1 MKIGDRVKFINDT
14 SVGIVTKITGA
25 TVYVDVVDGFEIP
38 TLESELVV
46 VNEKDELDAINRI
59 GAGDEKPGRRGNK
72 AAKTAPADT
81 KKTPAT
87 REPSYKKYG
96 RVALVNDELEDEEE
110 SDEDDVIFD
119 VHEMK
124 EKYLKTL
131 ALRRQREAELE
142 AEKTALQKA
151 RTKIVQQSEPA
162 PVATPIVQ
170 KEEDMPKTAPKQK
183 IEEAEDKN
191 EEMEV
196 VDLHAEEVLGS
207 TEGLSSGEIITAQL
221 ARFTFTLDTLISS
234 KKHGKIVFI
243 HGVGKGKLKFEMLKI
258 LKSDYKKM
266 DYQDAS
272 FKEYGYGAIIVYF

>member
-14 SVGIVTKITGA
+14 SVGIVTKIAGD

-59 GAGDEKPGRRGNK
+59 GIGDEKPGRRGNK
-72 AAKTAPADT
+72 AAKSAPADA

-96 RVALVNDELEDEEE
+96 RVALVNDDYEEEDE

-142 AEKTALQKA
+142 AEKSALQKA
-151 RTKIVQQSEPA
+151 KAKTVQQSEPVPVVTPIA
-162 PVATPIVQ
+162 PKAEDVPKATP
-170 KEEDMPKTAPKQK
+170 KPK
-183 IEEAEDKN
+183 EEAEEKRD
-191 EEMEV
+191 EMEV

-221 ARFTFTLDTLISS
+221 ARFTFTLDTLVSS
-234 KKHGKIVFI
+234 KKRGKIVFI

-258 LKSDYKKM
+258 LKTDYKKM

-272 FKEYGYGAIIVYF
+272 FKEYGYGAIIVYY

>member
-14 SVGIVTKITGA
+14 SVGIVTKIAGT

-59 GAGDEKPGRRGNK
+59 GIGDEKPGRRGGKVAKPTTAEVKK
-72 AAKTAPADT
+72 A
-81 KKTPAT
+81 PAT
-87 REPSYKKYG
+87 REASYKKYG
-96 RVALVNDELEDEEE
+96 RVALVNDEEEEE

-131 ALRRQREAELE
+131 ALRRQREAEME
-142 AEKTALQKA
+142 AEKNTLKQAKA
-151 RTKIVQQSEPA
+151 KTVAQSDPTPVIVP
-162 PVATPIVQ
+162 
-170 KEEDMPKTAPKQK
+170 KEEDVPKATLKPK
-183 IEEAEDKN
+183 EETEDKKN
-191 EEMEV
+191 EIEV
-196 VDLHAEEVLGS
+196 VDLHAEEILSS
-207 TEGLSSGEIITAQL
+207 TEDLSSGEIITAQL
-221 ARFTFTLDTLISS
+221 ARFTFTLDTLLSS

-258 LKSDYKKM
+258 LKNDYKKL

-272 FKEYGYGAIIVYF
+272 FKEYGYGAIVVYY

>member
-14 SVGIVTKITGA
+14 SVGIVTKIAGD

-59 GAGDEKPGRRGNK
+59 GIGDEKPGRRGNK
-72 AAKTAPADT
+72 AAKAAPADA

-96 RVALVNDELEDEEE
+96 RVALVNDDYEEEDE

-142 AEKTALQKA
+142 AEKSALQKA
-151 RTKIVQQSEPA
+151 KAKTVQQSEPVPVVTPIA
-162 PVATPIVQ
+162 PKAEDVPKATP
-170 KEEDMPKTAPKQK
+170 KPK
-183 IEEAEDKN
+183 EEAEEKRD
-191 EEMEV
+191 EMEV

-221 ARFTFTLDTLISS
+221 ARFTFTLDTLVSS
-234 KKHGKIVFI
+234 KKRGKIVFI

-258 LKSDYKKM
+258 LKTDYKKM

-272 FKEYGYGAIIVYF
+272 FKEYGYGAIIVYY

>member
-72 AAKTAPADT
+72 AAKAAPADT
-81 KKTPAT
+81 KNTPTT

-151 RTKIVQQSEPA
+151 KTKIVQQSEPA
-162 PVATPIVQ
+162 PVATPIVP

-266 DYQDAS
+266 YYQDAS
-272 FKEYGYGAIIVYF
+272 FKEYGYGAIIVYY